1 MKKVCFPLFLWCG
14 VVWCGVVFS
23 RVYMRDEIRSRFI
36 MDVLDRNIYK

>member
-1 MKKVCFPLFLWCG
+1 MKKVCFPLFL
-14 VVWCGVVFS
+14 WCGVVFS